1 MEENENYEGFLNV
14 NKSRKWKFLICSL
27 LIIIAVGVGLYVGF
41 NKLTSNPML
50 VYKMALNN
58 FYNEIKEDFKNV
70 KPQEFFIDALNEP
83 FTINLNTKIAT
94 NQTEL
99 KLLENIK
106 YDINIGFDYPKKQ
119 AMASLS
125 LSDSNDPIIKVL
137 GAIMNDSVYVKSDEI
152 FDKVIKIGEYD
163 VFDNLK
169 EYSDNLDYSYKGNI
183 NEDIV
188 EATKEIKNILIDSL
202 DSKNFKISNAKIK
215 VDNKNV
221 KVKKVT
227 YTLNKTDLENTL
239 KDILTK
245 VSDNSSI
252 LDVLAYVSSKP
263 KTDLRESLDYLAK
276 NLDLDLEKLVI
287 DVYANTW
294 NKVVKMDLFIDNE
307 KLMVYEKENDD
318 DKITIE
324 MEDQTLEIIGNDKES
339 TITLKEL
346 GEDVLKI
353 IVDGD
358 AQSLDIVFDYETT
371 YLELKL
377 DNMVNNE
384 NKSSQDFELSLSD
397 SEENVKIDL
406 EGSLSILKGEI
417 EVVDTSNSILYT
429 DISEKDMAKMSDNL
443 NKLIEGL
450 NLTNLF
456 SEMI

>member
-58 FYNEIKEDFKNV
+58 FYNEVKEDFKNV

-169 EYSDNLDYSYKGNI
+169 EYSDDLDYSYKGNI

-252 LDVLAYVSSKP
+252 LDVLA
-263 KTDLRESLDYLAK
+263 
-276 NLDLDLEKLVI
+276 
-287 DVYANTW
+287 NTW

-339 TITLKEL
+339 TITLKEF

-417 EVVDTSNSILYT
+417 EVVDTSNSILCT

>member
-27 LIIIAVGVGLYVGF
+27 LIIIAVGIGLYVGF